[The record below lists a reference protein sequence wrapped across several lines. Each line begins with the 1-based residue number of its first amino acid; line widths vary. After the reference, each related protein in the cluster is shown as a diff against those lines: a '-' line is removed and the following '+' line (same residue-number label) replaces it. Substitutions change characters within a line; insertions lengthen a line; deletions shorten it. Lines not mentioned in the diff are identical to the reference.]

1 MLFDLIW
8 FLLGLGI
15 MAWLLGILIWIL
27 SVVAMWMI
35 FTKAGECGW
44 KSLIP
49 IYNVYILYKISWS
62 GKAFAVMIIL
72 EVISSLLERPDQTW
86 LIGFLSLVIGAILLI
101 IHVFFSVKLAGVF
114 GKGLLFAAGLFF
126 FNTIFILILGLGSSH
141 YHGPQ

>member
-1 MLFDLIW
+1 MFFNLIW
-8 FLLGLGI
+8 FLLGLGF
-15 MAWLLGILIWIL
+15 MAWLIGILIFVL

-35 FTKAGECGW
+35 FTKAGESGW

-62 GKAFAVMIIL
+62 GKAFAAMIVL

-86 LIGFLSLVIGAILLI
+86 IISFLALVVGILLLI
-101 IHVFFSVKLAGVF
+101 IHIFFSVKLAGAF

-126 FNTIFILILGLGSSH
+126 FNTIFILILGLGSSR
-141 YHGPQ
+141 YYGPQ